1 MWLEVRRKIFH
12 LFSLLYAL
20 LYWQAGRG
28 TSLKILCAAWAAL
41 AVLEAV
47 RLRNPGFNQKLIKLF
62 GGIHRPKEMNRPSGI
77 LWTLA
82 GAILTIFFIP
92 HPDIVLAAL
101 GYLAVGDAA
110 ASLVGKTWGV
120 TRVGDKSLE
129 GSLACFIACWAV
141 GAFCLTPAHFG
152 RPEIVIGALL
162 ATIAEALPL
171 PLDDN
176 LWIPLIPA
184 AALTLMRAL

>member
-1 MWLEVRRKIFH
+1 VWLEVRRKIFH

-20 LYWQAGRG
+20 LYWKAGRAD
-28 TSLKILCAAWAAL
+28 SLKILCALWAAI

-47 RLRNPGFNQKLIKLF
+47 RLRRPRFNQWLIKVF
-62 GGIHRPKEMNRPSGI
+62 GGIHRAKEVNKPSGI

-82 GAILTIFFIP
+82 GAILVIFLIP
-92 HPDIVLAAL
+92 FPDVVLASL
-101 GYLAVGDAA
+101 GYLALGDAA
-110 ASLVGKTWGV
+110 ASLVGKQWGV

-129 GSLACFIACWAV
+129 GSLACFCACWAA
-141 GAFCLTPAHFG
+141 GALVLTPTQFG
-152 RPEIVIGALL
+152 RGEVVIGALL

-184 AALTLMRAL
+184 AAISLLRLA